1 MKICTLVGF
10 AMYNLDKTHFLKISK
25 LKKKIYFFL
34 KLQFFLKTQNFQK
47 KKNLFKKLKFS
58 EKSKFS
64 KCHIPTTP
72 IFIYEIA
79 LFSTKALCF
88 DW

>member
-10 AMYNLDKTHFLKISK
+10 AMYNLDKPHFLKNSK
-25 LKKKIYFFL
+25 LKKNQIFS
-34 KLQFFLKTQNFQK
+34 KTPIFSKNSKFSK
-47 KKNLFKKLKFS
+47 KTFLFKKLKFS